1 MTNMTRVFANPHGR
15 PWLRPDG
22 CFALT
27 RVLSWVWL
35 ALAGLSSAFGADTLD
50 WNREQGRVS
59 ADLRTTGLYDLLGQV
74 ATASGWN
81 IYVEPNLDRPISTKF
96 KNLPPGDALPLL
108 LGELSFALIPQT
120 NTNSKLLVFR
130 TLPRNA
136 TQAVAPAR
144 KASASA
150 PTNTIPNQL
159 IVRLKPGA
167 KIEDLAKQLGAKVIG
182 KIDSLNAYRLQFDD
196 QAATDAARTALASNS
211 DVASVESNYSLEP
224 PPTPS
229 LLTSAPVAAPQLQ
242 LKPPPDGGRLI
253 VGLVDTQVQP
263 LGNGLDKFL
272 LPQQSVA
279 GDAQLDPNAPAH
291 GTSMAETML
300 RSLQTLTQGSTS
312 VEILPVDVYGPNA
325 TTSTFDV
332 ANGIATAVNG
342 GARVI
347 NLSLGSQTDSD
358 LVRSVIQDAT
368 SHNIVFFGAAG
379 NTHVA
384 TPFYPA
390 ADPGVNAVT
399 AIDQGQV
406 ASYAD
411 YGSFVSFGAP
421 GTSYVN
427 FQNQVWQVTGT
438 SDSAAY
444 MSGALAG
451 YMDANHA
458 TAAQGMTYLRNHYG
472 VTITPTGP

>member
-1 MTNMTRVFANPHGR
+1 MICLFTYPRRSAPLVPARSVSWLLLALLTGR
-15 PWLRPDG
+15 P
-22 CFALT
+22 AL
-27 RVLSWVWL
+27 
-35 ALAGLSSAFGADTLD
+35 GADTLD
-50 WNREQGRVS
+50 WDRGRDRVS
-59 ADLRTTGLYDLLGQV
+59 ADIRSGELYDVLSQV
-74 ATASGWN
+74 AAASGWN
-81 IYVEPNLDRPISTKF
+81 IYVEPNLKRTVSTKF
-96 KNLPPGDALPLL
+96 KNLPPGEALPHL
-108 LGELSFALIPQT
+108 LGELSFALVPQT
-120 NTNSKLLVFR
+120 NASPKLLVFR
-130 TLPRNA
+130 TLSRNA
-136 TQAVAPAR
+136 TQAVAPAL
-144 KASASA
+144 KAAA
-150 PTNTIPNQL
+150 ARTNAIPNQL

-196 QAATDAARTALASNS
+196 PAATDAARLALASNA
-211 DVASVESNYSLEP
+211 DVASVENNYSFDA
-224 PPTPS
+224 PPTPN
-229 LLTSAPVAAPQLQ
+229 LVTATSTAGPMSPPQLQ

-253 VGLVDTQVQP
+253 IGLVDTQVQP

-279 GDAQLDPNAPAH
+279 GDAQLDPNTPAH

-312 VEILPVDVYGPNA
+312 VQILPVDVYGPNP

-332 ANGIATAVNG
+332 ASGIAAAVNG
-342 GARVI
+342 GARII

-358 LVRSVIQDAT
+358 VVRSVIQDAT
-368 SHNIVFFGAAG
+368 SQNIVFFGAAG
-379 NTHVA
+379 NTHVP

-411 YGSFVSFGAP
+411 YGSFVTFGAP

-438 SDSAAY
+438 SDSSAY
-444 MSGALAG
+444 MSGTIAG

-458 TAAQGMTYLRNHYG
+458 TTTQGMTYLRNHYG
-472 VTITPTGP
+472 VTITPTAGP